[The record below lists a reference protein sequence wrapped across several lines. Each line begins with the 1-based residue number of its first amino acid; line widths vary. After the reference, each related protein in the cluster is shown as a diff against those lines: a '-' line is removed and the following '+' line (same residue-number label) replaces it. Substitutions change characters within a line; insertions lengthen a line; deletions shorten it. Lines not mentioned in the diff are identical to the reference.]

1 MRRLL
6 VPLAVVL
13 SLGGCGWLGRSGET
27 SKPDGFLLHGYA
39 SVAGAAAGI
48 PGTPCLAPASAPD
61 IVAGAPVKAADA
73 GGKVIAVTTLASGV
87 LAAAPDGYRC
97 NFAFELLNLSGSRP
111 VYQIVVA
118 ERPPVSF
125 ETRALREGRPAVVD
139 IPAVTASP
147 SAGSPSAG
155 SPSTASP
162 SPS

>member
-6 VPLAVVL
+6 VPLALVL

-27 SKPDGFLLHGYA
+27 SKPDNFQLHGYA
-39 SVAGAAAGI
+39 SVAGAAAGL

-87 LAAAPDGYRC
+87 LATASDGYRC

-111 VYQIVVA
+111 AYQIVVA

-125 ETRALREGRPAVVD
+125 ETRAVREGRPAVVD
-139 IPAVTASP
+139 VPASAVT
-147 SAGSPSAG
+147 G
-155 SPSTASP
+155 SP